1 MAEVTTVSAP
11 ISGTDK
17 SLIFETGRFAPQ
29 SQGAV
34 TCRIGD
40 TVMLVTANMAK
51 NVREGTDFFPL
62 TVDIEERKYAVG
74 KIPGSVFRREGAPG
88 DEAILLCRLIDRPL
102 RPSFPDGFRNEVH
115 VVGIPLAA
123 DQVNPHDV
131 PAINAA
137 SAALML
143 SGIPFDGPI
152 GAVRLAWTTDGEWIP
167 HPTYQDGDAS
177 TFELVVAGRQ
187 VTRSEAGDED
197 APGAP
202 GDIAIM
208 MVEAGGTE
216 VAWNAYESGAP
227 KVTEDVLAQ
236 GLEQAKTYIR
246 ESIDAQREL
255 VAKAGRRDDRP
266 FTPQPDYSDEMY
278 ERVKEMGSAEFDKAA
293 RIADKVARNAAF
305 DEAGSTVM
313 ANLHEEFPDP
323 EHDKQI
329 RAAIR
334 SLTKAVIRRLVVDE
348 GIRMDGRKP
357 DQLRPLSADVGIL
370 PVVHGS
376 GLFQRGETQ
385 VLTVAALGMP
395 RMAMEI
401 PFKDGLGIDESKR
414 YMHNYNMPPFS
425 NGETGRL
432 GRNRRATG
440 HGILAEKAVA
450 PVIPSA
456 EEFPYALRLVSEVLS
471 SNGSTSMASVC
482 GSSLALMDAG
492 VPIKAPVAGIAMG
505 LIHEEGK
512 YITLTDILGSEDAF
526 GDMDFKV
533 AGTSEFVTALQLD
546 TKIEGLPADVL
557 AAALNQAKEARLQI
571 LEVMNS
577 CISEARPEVKDTA
590 PKIVSLEIPMDK
602 IGEVIGP
609 KGKVINQL
617 QLETGADINVDD
629 DGTIGTVTI
638 GAREA
643 SAVNEAKR
651 RIELILDPPKA
662 EVGQVYDGNVVNITK
677 FGAFV
682 NILPGRDGLLHVSKL
697 GRAYGKRIDRVE
709 DVLELGQSVKVK
721 VEDVDP
727 GGKVSLD
734 LVDEEGNPLGGGGGD
749 FSGEEAGAP
758 RRERSERSDRGDR
771 GDRGGRGG
779 RDRSDRG
786 GRERGSRDRDARDR
800 DGGGER
806 AAAPAGAVS
815 FEESWDSEARET
827 FGDLGKGGSE
837 AGEGGD
843 GPRRNP
849 RRGGDNRR

>member
-11 ISGTDK
+11 ISGTEK

-34 TCRIGD
+34 TCQIGD

-51 NVREGTDFFPL
+51 NLREGADFFPL

-88 DEAILLCRLIDRPL
+88 DEAVLLCRLIDRPL

-115 VVGIPLAA
+115 VVGMPLAA

-152 GAVRLAWTTDGEWIP
+152 GAVRVAWTTDGEWIP
-167 HPTYQDGDAS
+167 HPSYQEGDAS
-177 TFELVVAGRQ
+177 TFELVVAGRR
-187 VTRSEAGDED
+187 VGKGED
-197 APGAP
+197 AGKA

-208 MVEAGGTE
+208 MVEAGSTDI
-216 VAWNAYESGAP
+216 AWNAYENGAP

-246 ESIDAQREL
+246 ESIEAQDEL

-266 FTPQPDYSDEMY
+266 FTPQPDYSDEVY
-278 ERVKEMGSAEFDKAA
+278 ARVKEMGEAEFDKAA
-293 RIADKVARNAAF
+293 RIAEKVARNAAF

-313 ANLHEEFPDP
+313 ASLNEEFPAP
-323 EHDKQI
+323 EYDKQV

-334 SLTKAVIRRLVVDE
+334 SLTKAVIRRLVVAE

-357 DQLRPLSADVGIL
+357 DQLRQLSADVGIL

-414 YMHNYNMPPFS
+414 YMHNYYMPPFS

-450 PVIPSA
+450 PVIPSP

-571 LEVMNS
+571 LQVMND
-577 CISEARPEVKDTA
+577 CISEARPEVKETA

-662 EVGQVYDGNVVNITK
+662 EVGTVYDGNVVNITK

-697 GRAYGKRIDRVE
+697 GRAYGKRVDRVE
-709 DVLELGQSVKVK
+709 DVLELGQSIKVK

-734 LVDEEGNPLGGGGGD
+734 IVDADGNPMGGGGD
-749 FSGEEAGAP
+749 FDGGDAP
-758 RRERSERSDRGDR
+758 RRERSERSDRG
-771 GDRGGRGG
+771 GDRGGRGES
-779 RDRSDRG
+779 RDRG
-786 GRERGSRDRDARDR
+786 GRSSGGRDRGGRGESRDR
-800 DGGGER
+800 GGER
-806 AAAPAGAVS
+806 SAERTDAPAASSVS

-827 FGDLGKGGSE
+827 FGDLGTS
-837 AGEGGD
+837 GGD

-849 RRGGDNRR
+849 RRSN